1 MKYLIKHK
9 KEFTITVVALIV
21 AIADML
27 KVFGVDMPIDKA
39 SVYAVVSA
47 VMGVLVWFYNMP
59 TSKENCEHTG
69 AMRLEKEQAKGII
82 TGEDFTDEA
91 EEIKEK

>member
-9 KEFTITVVALIV
+9 KEFTITIVALIV
-21 AIADML
+21 AIADFL
-27 KVFGVDMPIDKA
+27 KVFGVDMPIDED

-59 TSKENCEHTG
+59 TSIEGEIGKIELKQRKACRNVGYFSAPEPDDAEVKE
-69 AMRLEKEQAKGII
+69 
-82 TGEDFTDEA
+82 
-91 EEIKEK
+91 

>member
-1 MKYLIKHK
+1 MRYLIKHK

-27 KVFGVDMPIDKA
+27 KVFGISMPIDEA

-47 VMGVLVWFYNMP
+47 IMGVLVWFYNYP
-59 TSKENCEHTG
+59 TSIEGHISKIELKQRKACRNVGYEG
-69 AMRLEKEQAKGII
+69 APEP
-82 TGEDFTDEA
+82 EDA
-91 EEIKEK
+91 EVE

>member
-1 MKYLIKHK
+1 MRYLIKHK

-21 AIADML
+21 AIADLL
-27 KVFGVDMPIDKA
+27 KVFGVDMPIDED

-59 TSKENCEHTG
+59 TSIEGEIGKIELKQRKACRNVVYNSAPEPDDAEVKE
-69 AMRLEKEQAKGII
+69 
-82 TGEDFTDEA
+82 
-91 EEIKEK
+91 

>member
-9 KEFTITVVALIV
+9 KEFTITIVALIV
-21 AIADML
+21 AIADLL
-27 KVFGVDMPIDKA
+27 KVFGVDMPIDED

-59 TSKENCEHTG
+59 TSIEGHTAKINLKEMKATRNMEWETV
-69 AMRLEKEQAKGII
+69 EEPS
-82 TGEDFTDEA
+82 DA
-91 EEIKEK
+91 EVK